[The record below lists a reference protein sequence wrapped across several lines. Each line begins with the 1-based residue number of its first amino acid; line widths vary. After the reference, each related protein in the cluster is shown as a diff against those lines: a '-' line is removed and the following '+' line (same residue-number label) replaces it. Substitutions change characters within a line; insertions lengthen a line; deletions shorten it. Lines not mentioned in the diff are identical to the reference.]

1 MKYIIKKTTQQA
13 AKNKTE
19 ILTISRDIFI
29 KNLKE
34 YYNKET
40 AGITWAE
47 VLSDICLMEY
57 LAGVFRGGLSVD
69 MKTTGGRISYGVLFN

>member
-19 ILTISRDIFI
+19 ILTTSRDIFI

-40 AGITWAE
+40 AGTTWAE
-47 VLSDICLMEY
+47 VLKDIDLMEY
-57 LAGVFRGGLSVD
+57 LAGVFPGGLSVD
-69 MKTTGGRISYGVLFN
+69 MKTTGGRISYCVLFN